1 MNIIDM
7 RPVRTPFMSLN
18 RMLGPLEGFKRGD
31 FILIN
36 SLPGEYDRELADD
49 ILIGTILSNSPRLLD
64 EYKTPI
70 VAKIT
75 CNPGCDESTSSLLTR
90 ASTGLGDTISNIA
103 EIMVTASINIR
114 NVMMSPD
121 AYSMALIYEKF
132 AMWTEDGFEVTLIV
146 INDLHKLREVTSGNL
161 SLREVYASLREYFK
175 ELNVTFV
182 SAFPLSEEVETIR
195 AKNPEE
201 YLAIASDH
209 DLLAHGAS
217 RLTQE
222 ADMQILIGLNKSP
235 SDKPDNLTMYIGKQR
250 GAVTTGTEAKY
261 QYDRPG
267 HLPYTHVLAQFTNIH
282 PITVDD
288 MSHAKS
294 NLSQTPISGQVD
306 RIVFYAL
313 EDIGNIMKTQIN
325 ETLNDNELSFRV
337 TSVKYKYNDRC
348 YATINGIESR
358 IDIDVTA
365 EDGEVKGFNFTA
377 STKLMDDNPVTLYVE
392 DKSYD
397 LRHAFHRL
405 ALAYH
410 LLHEVNHGDVAA
422 LSFD

>member
-7 RPVRTPFMSLN
+7 RPVRTPFAPLN
-18 RMLGPLEGFKRGD
+18 KLLGPLGGFKRGEMVM
-31 FILIN
+31 IN
-36 SLPGEYDRELADD
+36 SLPGEYGRELADD
-49 ILIGTILSNSPRLLD
+49 LLLGTVLSNTPRLLD
-64 EYKTPI
+64 ENKSPI
-70 VAKIT
+70 VLRIHCSDSDSDTTGALLGRAKQELGGNVENISET
-75 CNPGCDESTSSLLTR
+75 MY
-90 ASTGLGDTISNIA
+90 STGIALRNIKMIEKQYDLA
-103 EIMVTASINIR
+103 AIYGRIHSLESEGYEVSFMVAH
-114 NVMMSPD
+114 
-121 AYSMALIYEKF
+121 
-132 AMWTEDGFEVTLIV
+132 
-146 INDLHKLREVTSGNL
+146 DLDKLREVKTGTL
-161 SLREVYASLREYFK
+161 QLRDVYASLYETFK
-175 ELNVTFV
+175 SKQVTIV
-182 SAFPLSEEVETIR
+182 TVQNLSDEVDVIR
-195 AKNPEE
+195 KKNPEK
-201 YLAIASDH
+201 YLAIAADH
-209 DLLAHGAS
+209 SLFTPGVRYID
-217 RLTQE
+217 QVV
-222 ADMQILIGLNKSP
+222 DIQILVGCDKDNSKLTLQIGKHRGVSHRSNEMTYHYNNT
-235 SDKPDNLTMYIGKQR
+235 DNLPFTYM
-250 GAVTTGTEAKY
+250 
-261 QYDRPG
+261 
-267 HLPYTHVLAQFTNIH
+267 LAEFTNVH

-294 NLSQTPISGQVD
+294 NLTQTPISGQVD

-337 TSVKYKYNDRC
+337 TNVKYKYNDRC

-397 LRHAFHRL
+397 LRNAFHRL